1 MRGQDSVILP
11 RMKNGIL
18 FAALALVLCF
28 TTDSFS
34 FGELGN
40 IQQTLI
46 IHNSGA
52 VTAVSPQSSAPTQ
65 AAPQKRSGSTRYLP
79 SGSSKRRSKKKSSSS
94 VTSFTIMGKGGGVRS
109 GVPLRPGMDEDVE
122 DLIDRLAG
130 KEERQKILVTA
141 IGQEPYEAQAMLS
154 GVYNELRIETKGGRA
169 HIPINEIELVK
180 FGKRDFNKVAV
191 TVSLRRGTTVK
202 GNIYQK
208 YVFEF
213 YANDAFIPTFA
224 NQLSSVKISSALSR

>member
-1 MRGQDSVILP
+1 
-11 RMKNGIL
+11 MKNGIL

-46 IHNSGA
+46 IHSSGA
-52 VTAVSPQSSAPTQ
+52 GTVVTPQPSTPAQ
-65 AAPQKRSGSTRYLP
+65 AAPQKRSTTTRYLP

-94 VTSFTIMGKGGGVRS
+94 VTSFTIMGKGSGVRS
-109 GVPLRPGMDEDVE
+109 GVPRRPGIDEDVE

-130 KEERQKILVTA
+130 KEETKNVLVTA
-141 IGQEPYEAQAMLS
+141 IGQKPYEAQAMLS
-154 GVYNELRIETKGGRA
+154 GVYNELRIETKGGRV
-169 HIPINEIELVK
+169 HIPINEIESVL
-180 FGKRDFNKVAV
+180 FGERDFNKVAI
-191 TVSLRRGTTVK
+191 TVSLRSGTTVK
-202 GNIYQK
+202 GSIYQK

-213 YANDAFIPTFA
+213 YANEAFIPTYA